1 MSDDWNPNDPEA
13 TSVVYDLSDWTF
25 DQQAELASDLAEAA
39 IPHAW
44 DETDLLVPP
53 THEPQADA
61 IVDAV
66 EARTG
71 VVYRDADSGGDDAV
85 LVADAV
91 FVDDVVGP
99 EPIALAEGVPAV
111 EYELDE
117 WPAVDRRALTR
128 SLTQQSIP
136 HRWEDDTLVVG
147 AVHEAIVDA
156 LLDFIESGELSALVD
171 VELDAQVD
179 GAPDEQLP
187 FETLTTFF
195 LAGER
200 LRRNPLDADG
210 LEQLLAAIDVADPR
224 RAPYG
229 VDVRLWR
236 RTCQL
241 AEELADA
248 LAAEDQPD
256 DDLVLSLAGE
266 LHDLL
271 RPYV

>member
-13 TSVVYDLSDWTF
+13 TSVVYDLSDWSF
-25 DQQAELASDLAEAA
+25 DQQAELASDLAEAT

-44 DETDLLVPP
+44 DDTDLLVPP
-53 THEPQADA
+53 THEALADA
-61 IVDAV
+61 VIDAA
-66 EARTG
+66 ELRLG
-71 VVYRDADSGGDDAV
+71 VVYSGDGAEGDDGV

-91 FVDDVVGP
+91 LTA
-99 EPIALAEGVPAV
+99 EQMPIALADGVAAV

-128 SLTQQSIP
+128 ALAQQSIP
-136 HRWEDDTLVVG
+136 HRWEDDLLVVG
-147 AVHEAIVDA
+147 AVHESIVDA
-156 LLDFIESGELSALVD
+156 LLDFIESGELAAMVD
-171 VELDAQVD
+171 VELDAQREGD
-179 GAPDEQLP
+179 PDEVLP

-210 LEQLLAAIDVADPR
+210 LEQLLEAIEVADPR

-229 VDVRLWR
+229 VEARLWQ

-241 AEELADA
+241 ADELADA

-256 DDLVLSLAGE
+256 DDQAISLAGE